1 MRNAAAFRLTS
12 HVLMY
17 FAIVSAPARFRAEV
31 PLFAL
36 TAASVLFVSLIAVR
50 FEKPFIRLAAGA
62 LPALAL
68 LYGAHSTVGLIL
80 AAVPAAYSAGFLAAG
95 RFDLETWRYRREA
108 AIVFC
113 VTPFVLLVSLL
124 AAGTYPASRLFSPCA
139 CFLAVL
145 ALRSLRAGSG
155 PSARLQAGNALI
167 PIAAVAGLMALGYAV
182 WLIAPAFGFVAKAL
196 AGLMGGI
203 VMLWNALW
211 SALMGS
217 VTPPEDAPPAAT
229 PEATPFPDMIDPGV
243 QHPGAAE
250 SAFNSFSPPELPWG
264 WIAAG
269 AAAVLLTVIAVRL
282 ASAGRRTSEPRKCED
297 AVSERDE
304 EADRPLRRKKPRR
317 RAKQP
322 TPRERVRGTYR
333 EYLSFLSVNGVRPG
347 PGCTTED
354 ISRSS
359 SEILV
364 GETDEL
370 LRGLYRKA
378 RYSEK
383 PVSAEEA
390 DAAQAALSRLT
401 QDGNIKKSGSH

>member
-36 TAASVLFVSLIAVR
+36 TAASVLVVSLIAVR

-113 VTPFVLLVSLL
+113 VTPFVLLASLL

-167 PIAAVAGLMALGYAV
+167 PIAAVLGLLALGYGV
-182 WLIAPAFGFVAKAL
+182 WLAAPAFALAAKAL
-196 AGLMGGI
+196 AGLMGGLL
-203 VMLWNALW
+203 MLWNAFW

-217 VTPPEDAPPAAT
+217 VEPPEGELPAAT

-243 QHPGAAE
+243 QHPGATE
-250 SAFNSFSPPELPWG
+250 FAFNSFSPPELPWG

-282 ASAGRRTSEPRKCED
+282 VSAGRRTSEPLKRED

-347 PGCTTED
+347 PGSTTED

-359 SEILV
+359 SEILA

-378 RYSEK
+378 RYSDE
-383 PVSAEEA
+383 PVTCEEA
-390 DAAQAALSRLT
+390 DAAQAALLRLT
-401 QDGNIKKSGSH
+401 QGGVKRAEK